1 MSKRKDTDFKADT
14 VPFFGQVC
22 SSSMLGRRRTWGKL
36 RVRCVRTAP
45 PSVALCSAVCGFLP
59 CRWCLFAVSVVSFCG
74 VFGHVSATVWLRER
88 WPGCAVPRGG
98 EEGALGRCRAHTLKA
113 GSPVAAGLCL
123 FMALRP
129 LPPRRGLRR
138 RQLAVAGTPS
148 LSTSTSI
155 GLRPPTKHST
165 AMTISRRPI
174 RRIMTLLPV
183 SPRKLNRRVDARRM

>member
-59 CRWCLFAVSVVSFCG
+59 CRWCLFAGCLAMCRQPFGCGSVG
-74 VFGHVSATVWLRER
+74 RD
-88 WPGCAVPRGG
+88 CAVPRGG
-98 EEGALGRCRAHTLKA
+98 EVGALGRCRAHTLKA